1 MFPQATSGMYMQ
13 QPSISQGSLGQQ
25 GLVQGDLSMPRAGG
39 FSHPMPALSVPS
51 GPMSPSLSTPLT
63 PATSAGGYE
72 VTSGLGGASSM
83 LGRSQSKESA
93 AAARAE
99 AKQMKAKQVEPL
111 LPFVYSFI
119 CASKLLFVLCS
130 RIHPT

>member
-1 MFPQATSGMYMQ
+1 VYVQ
-13 QPSISQGSLGQQ
+13 QPSASQGSLGQQ
-25 GLVQGDLSMPRAGG
+25 TSMARAGG
-39 FSHPMPALSVPS
+39 LARSMSALSVPS
-51 GPMSPSLSTPLT
+51 GPMSPSLSTPAT

-83 LGRSQSKESA
+83 LGRRESKESA

-111 LPFVYSFI
+111 
-119 CASKLLFVLCS
+119 
-130 RIHPT
+130 